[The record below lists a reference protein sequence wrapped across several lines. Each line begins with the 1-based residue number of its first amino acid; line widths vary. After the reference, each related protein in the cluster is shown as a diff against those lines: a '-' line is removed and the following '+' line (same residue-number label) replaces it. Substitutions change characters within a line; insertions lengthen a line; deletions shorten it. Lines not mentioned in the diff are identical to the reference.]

1 MSSPVEI
8 KARELLVV
16 LNAEKRDPDWEQ
28 RMRLFAG
35 NDSRV
40 LRRIPIVRRKVLLQR
55 EFIQNL
61 ENFIANLDSIN
72 AELD

>member
-40 LRRIPIVRRKVLLQR
+40 LRRIPIVRRKVLLQQAFVR
-55 EFIQNL
+55 DL

>member
-1 MSSPVEI
+1 MSSTVEI
-8 KARELLVV
+8 KARELLVA
-16 LNAEKRDPDWEQ
+16 LNAEKRAPDWEQ

-35 NDSRV
+35 NDSRI

-61 ENFIANLDSIN
+61 ENFITNLDSIN
-72 AELD
+72 AELG